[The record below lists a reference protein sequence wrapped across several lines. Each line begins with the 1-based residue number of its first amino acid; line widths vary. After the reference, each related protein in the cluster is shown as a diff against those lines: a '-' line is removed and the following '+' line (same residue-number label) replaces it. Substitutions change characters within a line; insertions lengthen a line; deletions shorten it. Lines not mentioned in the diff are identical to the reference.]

1 MELKHKG
8 RLHASKITFGLFF
21 RLTATTRA
29 LKENIDGKYIGFKT
43 TPIVVILVK
52 YIY

>member
-1 MELKHKG
+1 MKDNIDGKYIG
-8 RLHASKITFGLFF
+8 FK
-21 RLTATTRA
+21 TTPIA
-29 LKENIDGKYIGFKT
+29 VCVKDNIDGKYIGFKT